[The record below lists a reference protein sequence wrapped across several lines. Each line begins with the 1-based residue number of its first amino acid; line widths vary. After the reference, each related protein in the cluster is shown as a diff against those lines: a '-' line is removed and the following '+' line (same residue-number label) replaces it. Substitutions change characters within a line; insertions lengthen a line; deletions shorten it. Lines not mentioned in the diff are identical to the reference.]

1 MAFDEALASRVR
13 SLIAGTDGV
22 VERKMFGG
30 LAFSVQGN
38 MSVGIHGAELI
49 VRIDPAGTE
58 AALKEPGVRAFGIT
72 GRPMKGWSL
81 VSASALAEKK
91 PLALWVNRGVAYARS
106 LPEK

>member
-13 SLIAGTDGV
+13 SLIAGTFGV

-30 LAFSVQGN
+30 LAFLVQGN

-58 AALKEPGVRAFGIT
+58 AALKEPGVRAFDIT
-72 GRPMKGWSL
+72 GRQGWFL
-81 VSASALAEKK
+81 VSASALVRRN
-91 PLALWVNRGVAYARS
+91 LLHFWVNRGVAYARS